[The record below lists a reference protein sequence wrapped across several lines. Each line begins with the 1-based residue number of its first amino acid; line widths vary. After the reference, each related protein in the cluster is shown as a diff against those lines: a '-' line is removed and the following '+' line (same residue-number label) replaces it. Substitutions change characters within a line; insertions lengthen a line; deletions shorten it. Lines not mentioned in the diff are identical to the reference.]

1 MKVLVITVYIGPLPG
16 LMPLWLRSA
25 GANPQIDFLVVT
37 DQPTPAD
44 VPANVRFQQADLAS
58 LRDHWSQQTGIEVAL
73 ETPYKLNDFK
83 PLFWSLAENIEAYDY
98 WGYCDLDVVFGNLDL
113 VMDGRLGRYDMILSE
128 GHLRLLRNDAA
139 TREAWRTVSTPRS
152 WTDIMTDPAN
162 FGMDEHHGINR
173 IFREPGRS
181 WFANSGLVADID
193 PGFRQLRLLPQFP
206 NFRCQGFFWDNGAIY
221 REAWTGG
228 RRRLQEF
235 AYIHLQKRKLAIDP
249 AAVAAPAF
257 DFDSDAIRPL
267 PATAGSKAAIAG
279 RNPWHWPNFGEARII
294 ARQWRRQ
301 LTGWQSPFAPVDRPE
316 SGTLA

>member
-37 DQPTPAD
+37 DQPAPANP
-44 VPANVRFQQADLAS
+44 PANVRFATTDLAS
-58 LRDHWSQQTGIEVAL
+58 LARKWTEYLGFDAAL
-73 ETPYKLNDFK
+73 DRPYKLCDFK
-83 PLFWSLAENIEAYDY
+83 PLYWLLADQLDPYDY
-98 WGYCDLDVVFGNLDL
+98 WGFCDLDVVFGNLGL
-113 VMDGRLGRYDMILSE
+113 ITEGRLGKYHSIGSE
-128 GHLRLLRNDAA
+128 GHFRLFRNDDFGRCCWKEVAEPF
-139 TREAWRTVSTPRS
+139 TWRQALS
-152 WTDIMTDPAN
+152 DPAI
-162 FGMDEHHGINR
+162 FGLDEHHGINR
-173 IFREPGRS
+173 ILLQPGRS
-181 WFANSGLVADID
+181 WFTDPGLVADID
-193 PGFRQLRLLPQFP
+193 PGFRQVRLLPQFP

-257 DFDSDAIRPL
+257 DFDSDAIRPR

-301 LTGWQSPFAPVDRPE
+301 LTGWQSPFAPVDNP
-316 SGTLA
+316 